1 MDKKCIHQSA
11 VTFFVLISFLLMN
24 ARVSPADED
33 TPFTTMFI
41 TCYTTNVDS
50 IGDIM
55 IELYLDGTIKAHLP
69 FNIRTGRCGG
79 TGDGTWNAA
88 GSFFTTDFKV
98 ILNEEG
104 EEITFSIAAMTI
116 MTSIFFMPDFP
127 NALVFVLG
135 TGTIIDAEC
144 ALSEKEKI
152 SILFFGFCSSK
163 PYSIILH

>member
-1 MDKKCIHQSA
+1 MDKKCIQQSV
-11 VTFFVLISFLLMN
+11 VTVFVLLSFLLIN
-24 ARVSPADED
+24 ARVHSAAED

-41 TCYTTNVDS
+41 TCYTTNVES

-79 TGDGTWNAA
+79 TGEGTWNAA

-98 ILNEEG
+98 ILHDEG
-104 EEITFSIAAMTI
+104 EEITFSIAAMTL

-127 NALVFVLG
+127 NALLFMLG
-135 TGTIIDAEC
+135 MGTIIDAEC
-144 ALSEKEKI
+144 ALSENEKTG
-152 SILFFGFCSSK
+152 ILFVGFCSPK

>member
-1 MDKKCIHQSA
+1 MERKCIQQSV
-11 VTFFVLISFLLMN
+11 VTVFVLIPFLLMN
-24 ARVSPADED
+24 ARFSPADVAA
-33 TPFTTMFI
+33 PFTTIFI

-50 IGDIM
+50 IGDVM
-55 IELYLDGTIKAHLP
+55 IEFYRDGTIKAHLP

-79 TGDGTWNAA
+79 RGDGTWNAA
-88 GSFFTTDFKV
+88 GSFFTTDFK
-98 ILNEEG
+98 ITLHDEG

-116 MTSIFFMPDFP
+116 MTSIFFLPDFP

-144 ALSEKEKI
+144 ALSENAKTG
-152 SILFFGFCSSK
+152 ILFFGFCSSK